1 MEIDPLTLFKSS
13 ENQSDPSSS
22 YLSVSEIH
30 EAGNLNN
37 PHMGLDYWTKNLTE
51 SQKKFV
57 FSESFGPDILKGA
70 AGTGKTLS
78 LILRSVVQLKNA
90 KKNGQPTSSD
100 LHNSQHSD

>member
-1 MEIDPLTLFKSS
+1 LFKSS

-90 KKNGQPTSSD
+90 KKTDNQLRAIFIT
-100 LHNSQHSD
+100 HSIATKNNIEN